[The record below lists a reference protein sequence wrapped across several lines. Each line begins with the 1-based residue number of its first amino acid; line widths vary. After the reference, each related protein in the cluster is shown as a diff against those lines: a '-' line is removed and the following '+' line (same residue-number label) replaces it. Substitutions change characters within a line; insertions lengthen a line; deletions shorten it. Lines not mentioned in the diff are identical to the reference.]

1 MTTHTC
7 LILSL
12 LAGQTATVTSSA
24 QTLQRGNSGIG
35 RLVYTNNSGATPTLD
50 AKIQHSPDGVVW
62 KDLLTFTQATT
73 GSGSEDV
80 HITPTTL
87 GGTVIFPQLRAVS
100 TLGGTNP
107 NYDIDVRFYAA
118 N

>member
-7 LILSL
+7 LILTL
-12 LAGQTATVTSSA
+12 VEGQTTTLTSAA
-24 QTLQRGNSGIG
+24 QTLTRGSSGIG
-35 RLVYTNNSGATPTLD
+35 RLVYTNNSGTNPTLA
-50 AKIQHSPDGVVW
+50 AKIQHSPDGTIW
-62 KDLLTFTQATT
+62 KDLLTFTGVTT
-73 GSGSEDV
+73 GSGVEDV
-80 HITPTTL
+80 HVTPTTL
-87 GGTVIFPQLRAVS
+87 GGTVIYPQLRAVS